1 MPQEPRPSFDP
12 PPLEQRIAT
21 GLHKLGL
28 ALKHQEWSDA
38 SDHKLSPTQGQILAA
53 LAAEGALSASEV
65 STRLGIGLATISEAV
80 TTLAAKGLL
89 RRTPDPRHPRA
100 RLLHLTAS
108 GRRRAA
114 HARAWPEFL
123 TSAVGTLTADEQ
135 TTLLQA
141 LMKMI
146 RTLQEQ
152 GQIPVQRMC
161 VSCTHFRPHVHDGDQ
176 PHHCAF
182 VDAPLGPSAL
192 RLDCRDHA
200 AATPE
205 QQQVHWARFIATP

>member
-1 MPQEPRPSFDP
+1 MRQQPSPSSDP

-28 ALKHQEWSDA
+28 ALKHQEWSEA
-38 SDHKLSPTQGQILAA
+38 TEQQLSPTQGQILAA
-53 LAAEGALSASEV
+53 LAAEGQLSASEV
-65 STRLGIGLATISEAV
+65 SARLGIGLATISEAV
-80 TTLAAKGLL
+80 STLAAKGLV

-100 RLLHLTAS
+100 RLILLTAS
-108 GRRRAA
+108 GRRRAM

-123 TSAVGTLTADEQ
+123 TEAVGTLTADEQ
-135 TTLLQA
+135 TTLLRA

-146 RTLQEQ
+146 RALQEQ

-161 VSCTHFRPHVHDGDQ
+161 VTCTHFRPHVHDGDR

-182 VDAPLGPSAL
+182 VDAPFGASAL
-192 RLDCRDHA
+192 RLDCRDHEA
-200 AATPE
+200 AAPG
-205 QQQVHWARFIATP
+205 QQQVHWARFIATA

>member
-1 MPQEPRPSFDP
+1 MRRVPRPSLDP
-12 PPLEQRIAT
+12 PTLESRVAT
-21 GLHKLGL
+21 GLHKIGL
-28 ALKHQEWSDA
+28 ALKHRDWLEA
-38 SDHKLSPTQGQILAA
+38 SEHGLSPTQGQILAV
-53 LAAEGALSASEV
+53 LAGEGALTASEV
-65 STRLGIGLATISEAV
+65 SARLGVGLATISEAV
-80 TTLAAKGLL
+80 TTLAAKGLV
-89 RRTPDPRHPRA
+89 RRAPDARHPRA
-100 RLLHLTAS
+100 RLLDLTAS

-123 TSAVGTLTADEQ
+123 TEAVGTLTAAEQ
-135 TTLLQA
+135 TTLLRA

-152 GQIPVQRMC
+152 RQIPVQRMC
-161 VSCTHFRPHVHDGDQ
+161 VSCTHFRPHVRDGDP

-182 VDAPLGPSAL
+182 VDAPLGGADL

-205 QQQVHWARFIATP
+205 QQQMHWARFIATP